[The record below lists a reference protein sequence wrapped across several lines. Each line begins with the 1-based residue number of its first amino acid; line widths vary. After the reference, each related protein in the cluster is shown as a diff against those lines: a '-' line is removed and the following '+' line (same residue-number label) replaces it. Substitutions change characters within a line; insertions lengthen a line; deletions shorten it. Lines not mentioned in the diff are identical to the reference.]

1 MQSSYSRVIVM
12 VLQPWVAAK
21 FVFKPRVGP
30 LRKDRILDRLVFWRS
45 TVGMVAILVITHDY
59 HGFLFPWGNM
69 LLKAVQTGAYA
80 LLLPPLSF
88 LVMLIVT
95 RPGRRA
101 QLLPG
106 ARRLLGRGALAL
118 TFFFLPFFL
127 MSLISGRKINI
138 TEEGVTIVF
147 LMIATP
153 WILFWCCC
161 FWCSTIYWAART
173 GLWTGEIHPL
183 LAPIGTTLIMLLING
198 LELIE
203 SDPKGVPYWVWLTL
217 NLCGTVTSL
226 LLSFL
231 EYRHLRSIGYR
242 FRSGPEPATRSE
254 TGPVT
259 RSEPEPVQ

>member
-1 MQSSYSRVIVM
+1 M

-30 LRKDRILDRLVFWRS
+30 LREDRILDRLVFWRS
-45 TVGMVAILVITHDY
+45 TVGMVAILVITYDY
-59 HGFLFPWGNM
+59 HGFLPPLGIM

-101 QLLPG
+101 RLLPG

-127 MSLISGRKINI
+127 ISLISGRDIKI
-138 TEEGVTIVF
+138 TEGGVAIVF
-147 LMIATP
+147 LMLAIP

-173 GLWTGEIHPL
+173 GLWTGELHPL

-198 LELIE
+198 QELIE
-203 SDPKGVPYWVWLTL
+203 GDSKGVPYWAWLTL

-231 EYRHLRSIGYR
+231 EYRHLRSLGYQ
-242 FRSGPEPATRSE
+242 FRSGPEPVIRRATGSVIP
-254 TGPVT
+254 GA
-259 RSEPEPVQ
+259 PEPVR